1 MTRVLKAS
9 AVHGV
14 HQRAHDRVVAELA
27 EEQERQ
33 GALAAAYASG
43 FDDGRAAAVRDGADA
58 APRTA
63 AALEHLVSVATQTRV
78 ATVDVTSRAV
88 LAAAIDIAQWVLRHE
103 LAHDSRS
110 LLQRLEEA
118 AHALLPSS
126 RSTVTVSPTDEAA
139 VRGWAARH
147 DVDVA
152 VDPALEA
159 GDARFDN
166 GAGSAEVT
174 VAAALRIAAE
184 ALGVDPSRGRI

>member
-1 MTRVLKAS
+1 VTRVLKAA

-33 GALAAAYASG
+33 GVVAAAYASG
-43 FDDGRAAAVRDGADA
+43 YDDGRAAALQEGAGA
-58 APRTA
+58 APRAA
-63 AALEHLVSVATQTRV
+63 AALEHLAAVATQTRLT
-78 ATVDVTSRAV
+78 TVDATSRAV

-103 LAHDSRS
+103 LAQDSRS

-126 RSTVTVSPTDEAA
+126 RSTVTVSPADEEA

-147 DVDVA
+147 DVDVV
-152 VDPALEA
+152 VDASLEP
-159 GDARFDN
+159 GDATYDN

-184 ALGVDPSRGRI
+184 ALGVDPSRSRG

>member
-1 MTRVLKAS
+1 VTRVLKAAS
-9 AVHGV
+9 VHGV

-43 FDDGRAAAVRDGADA
+43 FDDGRAAAVREGAGA
-58 APRTA
+58 APRAA
-63 AALEHLVSVATQTRV
+63 AALEHLVSVATETRV
-78 ATVDVTSRAV
+78 TTVDVTSRAV

-103 LAHDSRS
+103 LAADSRS

-126 RSTVTVSPTDEAA
+126 RSTVTVSPADEAA

-147 DVDVA
+147 DVDVV
-152 VDPALEA
+152 VDAALEP
-159 GDARFDN
+159 GDARYDN

-184 ALGVDPSRGRI
+184 ALGVDPSRSRG